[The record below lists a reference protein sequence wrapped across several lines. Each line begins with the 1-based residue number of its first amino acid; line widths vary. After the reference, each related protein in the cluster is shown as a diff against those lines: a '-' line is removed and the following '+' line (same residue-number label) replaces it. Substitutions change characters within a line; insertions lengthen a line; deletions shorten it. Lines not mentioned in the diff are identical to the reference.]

1 MPRVHGRIR
10 YVTSLVFGTKFN
22 RSLCEY
28 NLCIL
33 AGHPEQNLCC
43 TPTTVSDLVS
53 SFGLSLGLIGRC
65 PSCVRNL
72 RQIFC
77 TMTCHP
83 EQSKFMSPESFETD
97 VVNNSTVTLVNGL
110 NYFIM
115 NDYVNALWDSC
126 KDVTNPSS
134 NSLAI
139 TTFCGSWGEFC
150 NGQR

>member
-1 MPRVHGRIR
+1 M
-10 YVTSLVFGTKFN
+10 TSLVFGTKFN